1 MHVAGHLHNLGIVF
15 RRVHAR
21 QIQQIAVDML
31 INTQPKFDDIQRE
44 SPKSE
49 ITMHIEMGIVLVA
62 VFGLLAMGA
71 WVLYSAHDWISSIQR
86 FQQMI

>member
-1 MHVAGHLHNLGIVF
+1 
-15 RRVHAR
+15 
-21 QIQQIAVDML
+21 ML

>member
-1 MHVAGHLHNLGIVF
+1 
-15 RRVHAR
+15 
-21 QIQQIAVDML
+21 VDML

-62 VFGLLAMGA
+62 AFGLLAMGA